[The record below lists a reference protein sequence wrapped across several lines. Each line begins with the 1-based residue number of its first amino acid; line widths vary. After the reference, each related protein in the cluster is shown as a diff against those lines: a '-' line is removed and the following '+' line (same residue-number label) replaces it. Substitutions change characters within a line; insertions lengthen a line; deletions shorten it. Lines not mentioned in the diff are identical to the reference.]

1 MMLPTPCDV
10 CGQVGTIV
18 SLVLRFVPLNKCGP
32 LTSVNRHW
40 QRGALMFE
48 QYVHMRDFKP
58 SSLYQV
64 HTGVCTSVMYHH
76 DKVPTTAPTS
86 HLHRYA

>member
-1 MMLPTPCDV
+1 MMLPMFC

-48 QYVHMRDFKP
+48 QVHNKP
-58 SSLYQV
+58 
-64 HTGVCTSVMYHH
+64 T
-76 DKVPTTAPTS
+76 PI
-86 HLHRYA
+86 